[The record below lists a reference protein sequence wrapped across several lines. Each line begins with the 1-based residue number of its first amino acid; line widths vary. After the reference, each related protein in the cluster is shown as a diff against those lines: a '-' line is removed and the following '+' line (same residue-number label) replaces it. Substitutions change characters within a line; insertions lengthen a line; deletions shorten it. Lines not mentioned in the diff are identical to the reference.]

1 MSPEGRVKLQGEEV
15 ARYKPLGIFSGTFH
29 PNSQP
34 RKSTFPK
41 ALIAGGPIGGHA
53 GVRPSCGH
61 FM

>member
-1 MSPEGRVKLQGEEV
+1 MKLQGEEV

-41 ALIAGGPIGGHA
+41 ALTAGGPIGGHA
-53 GVRPSCGH
+53 EVHPSCGH
-61 FM
+61 FI